1 MRTRSHIIGK
11 SGACKYSALW
21 RGAESSLAKFPHREG
36 RGTVTQRQGRERR
49 GGRPYAPTRV
59 HYIILLL
66 YAQFQQRCVRNRTFH
81 SLTQSSSPLLQISSG
96 SPRSRNF
103 AKRCGEEGGSNCV
116 KIASDGRSKIAAG
129 REVEIATPFH
139 LPCILQYRWT

>member
-1 MRTRSHIIGK
+1 MQIFGFMAWCRKLPGEISPPGRAWHRYTETGTREARRAPIR
-11 SGACKYSALW
+11 ASA
-21 RGAESSLAKFPHREG
+21 R
-36 RGTVTQRQGRERR
+36 
-49 GGRPYAPTRV
+49 
-59 HYIILLL
+59 IILLL
-66 YAQFQQRCVRNRTFH
+66 YAQFQQRCVRNRTHSLTH
-81 SLTQSSSPLLQISSG
+81 SLTQSSSPLSQISSG
-96 SPRSRNF
+96 SHRSRNF